1 MITVRHLLG
10 QNPISFNELLD
21 LFEAYA
27 KTISPPLEKGIIL
40 IREQFDY
47 SQGDIFGHIFGIA
60 TDSSYI
66 IKDIKC
72 IRADRNRGRDN
83 QLTLPFNDAAVVS
96 HSIKETGRVIE
107 DAETVLG
114 FLLSR
119 AENDDA
125 NEDSE
130 EMAII
135 SLARRAVAQAADHDV
150 SRLRRF
156 AADLAKAGK
165 YLQGEEEVA
174 E

>member
-1 MITVRHLLG
+1 MTIRHLLG
-10 QNPISFNELLD
+10 QNPVSFNELLD

-27 KTISPPLEKGIIL
+27 ETISPPLEKGINL

-47 SQGDIFGHIFGIA
+47 SQGDIFSHICSVSHVSGNM
-60 TDSSYI
+60 
-66 IKDIKC
+66 IKDIKR
-72 IRADRNRGRDN
+72 IRADRNRGRDI
-83 QLTLPFNDAAVVS
+83 QLTLPFVEAAIVS
-96 HSIKETGRVIE
+96 HSIETTGRVIE
-107 DAETVLG
+107 DAEAVLG

-130 EMAII
+130 GMAII

-156 AADLAKAGK
+156 AAELAKAGK

>member
-1 MITVRHLLG
+1 MTIRHLLG
-10 QNPISFNELLD
+10 QNPVSFNELLD

-27 KTISPPLEKGIIL
+27 ETISPPLEKGCDL

-47 SQGDIFGHIFGIA
+47 SQGDIFSHVFGVAI
-60 TDSSYI
+60 DSSYM
-66 IKDIKC
+66 IKDIKR
-72 IRADRNRGRDN
+72 IHADRNRGRDIEI
-83 QLTLPFNDAAVVS
+83 TLPFVEAAVVS
-96 HSIKETGRVIE
+96 HSIEVTGRVIE
-107 DAETVLG
+107 DAATVFG

-130 EMAII
+130 GMAII

-156 AADLAKAGK
+156 AADLAKARE
-165 YLQGEEEVA
+165 YLDVEVEVSA
-174 E
+174 